1 MGNGDDFMKK
11 VALGLY
17 GAGGFGREVAALLPT
32 IISKLFPNVLSK
44 DFLIIF
50 IDDNPN
56 VSEVNGK
63 KIVSMDSFLKLTD
76 YELYFCV
83 TIADCKTRKLVAE
96 RMKNTNVKPLSLIF
110 NDTIIIDESNIG
122 VGTIIMPGSKISTSV
137 TIGDHVQIN
146 FNSYIAH
153 DCVIKDFV
161 TISPSV
167 TCCGNTVISECA
179 FIGAASVIKQG
190 THDKPR
196 RIGQNSRLGIGSNL
210 LVDLPDNQTYVGNPA
225 IDLKIKR

>member
-32 IISKLFPNVLSK
+32 IISKLFPNLLSK

-50 IDDNPN
+50 IDDNPD
-56 VSEVNGK
+56 VSKVNDK
-63 KIVSMDSFLKLTD
+63 KVVSKNDFLKLPD
-76 YELYFCV
+76 HELYFCV
-83 TIADCKTRKLVAE
+83 TIADCKTRKLVVKTME
-96 RMKNTNVKPLSLIF
+96 NTNVKPL
-110 NDTIIIDESNIG
+110 SNIG

-137 TIGDHVQIN
+137 TIGDHVQVN

-153 DCVIKDFV
+153 DCVIEDFV

-190 THDKPR
+190 TPDKPR

-225 IDLKIKR
+225 KHLMNL

>member
-1 MGNGDDFMKK
+1 MKK

-32 IISKLFPNVLSK
+32 IISKLFPNLLSK

-50 IDDNPN
+50 IDDNPD
-56 VSEVNGK
+56 VSKVNDK
-63 KIVSMDSFLKLTD
+63 KVVSKNDFLKLPD
-76 YELYFCV
+76 HELYFCV
-83 TIADCKTRKLVAE
+83 TIADCKTRKLVVKTME
-96 RMKNTNVKPLSLIF
+96 NTNVKPLSLIF
-110 NDTIIIDESNIG
+110 NDTIILDESNIG

-137 TIGDHVQIN
+137 TIGDHVQVN

-153 DCVIKDFV
+153 DCVIEDFV

-190 THDKPR
+190 TPDKPR

-225 IDLKIKR
+225 KHLLNL

>member
-1 MGNGDDFMKK
+1 MKK

-32 IISKLFPNVLSK
+32 IISKLFPNLLSK

-50 IDDNPN
+50 IDDNPD
-56 VSEVNGK
+56 VSKVNDK
-63 KIVSMDSFLKLTD
+63 KVVSKNDFLKLPD
-76 YELYFCV
+76 HELYFCV
-83 TIADCKTRKLVAE
+83 TIADCKTRKLVVKTME
-96 RMKNTNVKPLSLIF
+96 NTNVKPLSLIF
-110 NDTIIIDESNIG
+110 NDTIILDESNIG

-137 TIGDHVQIN
+137 TIGDHVQVN

-153 DCVIKDFV
+153 DCVIEDFV

-190 THDKPR
+190 TPDKPR

-225 IDLKIKR
+225 KHLMNL

>member
-32 IISKLFPNVLSK
+32 IISKLFPNLLSK
-44 DFLIIF
+44 DFLILF
-50 IDDNPN
+50 IDDNPD
-56 VSEVNGK
+56 VSKVNDK
-63 KIVSMDSFLKLTD
+63 KVVSKKDFLKLPD
-76 YELYFCV
+76 HELYFCV
-83 TIADCKTRKLVAE
+83 TIADCKTRKLVVKTME
-96 RMKNTNVKPLSLIF
+96 NTNVKPLSLIF
-110 NDTIIIDESNIG
+110 NDTIILDESNIG

-137 TIGDHVQIN
+137 TIGDHVQVN

-153 DCVIKDFV
+153 DCVIEDFV

-190 THDKPR
+190 TPDKPR

-225 IDLKIKR
+225 KHLMNL

>member
-1 MGNGDDFMKK
+1 MKK

-32 IISKLFPNVLSK
+32 IISKLFPNL
-44 DFLIIF
+44 
-50 IDDNPN
+50 
-56 VSEVNGK
+56 
-63 KIVSMDSFLKLTD
+63 
-76 YELYFCV
+76 LYYCI
-83 TIADCKTRKLVAE
+83 TIADCKTRKLVVE

-110 NDTIIIDESNIG
+110 NDTIVIDQSNIG

-137 TIGDHVQIN
+137 TIGDHVHVN

-190 THDKPR
+190 APDKPR

-225 IDLKIKR
+225 KRLMNL

>member
-32 IISKLFPNVLSK
+32 IISKLFPNLLSK

-50 IDDNPN
+50 IDDNPD
-56 VSEVNGK
+56 VSKVNDK
-63 KIVSMDSFLKLTD
+63 KVVSKNDFLKLPD
-76 YELYFCV
+76 HELYFCV
-83 TIADCKTRKLVAE
+83 TIADCKTRKLVVKTME
-96 RMKNTNVKPLSLIF
+96 NTNVKPLSLIF
-110 NDTIIIDESNIG
+110 NDTIILDESNIG

-137 TIGDHVQIN
+137 TIGDHVQVN

-153 DCVIKDFV
+153 DCVIEDFV

-190 THDKPR
+190 TPDKPR

-225 IDLKIKR
+225 KHLMNL